1 MESVIDGEGPLF
13 AEMRCDLSV
22 VRKNLEAGTGGWF
35 GGRAELSVSLH
46 TDQQCQCYIAMIHH
60 SCCQQSSAA
69 RE

>member
-35 GGRAELSVSLH
+35 GGRAELSHSTPTSSVSG
-46 TDQQCQCYIAMIHH
+46 T
-60 SCCQQSSAA
+60 
-69 RE
+69 